1 MKRATSKNLCAL
13 GLAAA
18 TAATAAPAH
27 AYSYES
33 AISVGCHERIAMI
46 TLRAVRTMLPTA
58 PVIAPDAN
66 DTALI
71 KDVPYA
77 LDGDMKDL
85 TGATLTIG
93 VRDNDLKGRGPTQL
107 DQLAEIHGNPA
118 GQREHCLRAIEE
130 DEPNGSPR
138 ALEDCKVFIRE
149 RVAAALDGI
158 DADGFPDP
166 AIRED
171 IAVTLELRGAVT
183 ANLPKFWLEI
193 GKAMHTLQDS
203 FTHTFRTPD
212 RMKVRTVLNW
222 IEYVNKNEVESRDG
236 PVHRNG
242 MDQCDN
248 LDDLRTL
255 NIDTATQA
263 SIDLL
268 KTTLDPAL
276 NRAQKL
282 AAVDVLLDKYIS
294 YEAGC
299 TFDNGWCDAPER
311 QYQVAA
317 GCGCSTVGSGSG
329 GALAVGGFAFGA
341 MFLARRRRR
350 RLGAAAASA
359 LGLIG
364 ALAFPGVARAQ
375 SASDVPSDAPPAT
388 TTTPATKTPAAE
400 APKEPTKPEEK
411 PITGV
416 PTTTER
422 KSEIVEKK
430 HTSFF
435 GIYAAVSGSVTD
447 PALSP
452 QLGVR
457 FRLSERWTVGVDGEV
472 NGWYGVHTGQ
482 FRTGAFN
489 GYATVIFRTPLR
501 FESVNLR
508 TTANLGTSVL
518 LIDLY
523 GAPRGSVGI
532 FAGLVPLG
540 VEWKLSSSLYVIF
553 DALGIA
559 LPVPHLTGAPFAY
572 PQYRTSLG
580 LELAF

>member
-1 MKRATSKNLCAL
+1 MRPANVGKLCAL
-13 GLAAA
+13 ALVAVTPAS
-18 TAATAAPAH
+18 AH

-33 AISVGCHERIAMI
+33 AISAGCHERLAMT
-46 TLRAVRTMLPTA
+46 TLRAVRKMVPTA
-58 PVIAPDAN
+58 PLIAADSN

-71 KDVPYA
+71 KDVPYT
-77 LDGDMKDL
+77 LDDDMKDL
-85 TGATLTIG
+85 TGATLTVG

-130 DEPNGSPR
+130 DEPNGSQL

-171 IAVTLELRGAVT
+171 IDVTLELRGAVT
-183 ANLPKFWLEI
+183 ANLPKFWIEI

-222 IEYVNKNEVESRDG
+222 IEYVNKDEVESRDG

-242 MDQCDN
+242 LDQCDG

-263 SIDLL
+263 SIELL

-329 GALAVGGFAFGA
+329 GAMAIGAFGFGA

-350 RLGAAAASA
+350 RLGVAAAAA
-359 LGLIG
+359 LSLLG
-364 ALAFPGVARAQ
+364 ALALPGVARAQ
-375 SASDVPSDAPPAT
+375 SASDVPSDAPPAATT
-388 TTTPATKTPAAE
+388 TTTPAAD
-400 APKEPTKPEEK
+400 APKDPAKPEEK

-422 KSEIVEKK
+422 KAEIVEKK

-472 NGWYGVHTGQ
+472 NGWYGVHTSQ

-508 TTANLGTSVL
+508 STANLGTSVL

-572 PQYRTSLG
+572 PQYRTTLG